1 VLDTQL
7 VEVAQSLP
15 GEVADLRVVPLA
27 FELRDHHHGDDDGM
41 LREPEERARIAQEHG
56 GVEDVGPQ
64 IGVRGPLDALIDP
77 ALLQ

>member
-1 VLDTQL
+1 
-7 VEVAQSLP
+7 
-15 GEVADLRVVPLA
+15 
-27 FELRDHHHGDDDGM
+27 M

-64 IGVRGPLDALIDP
+64 IGVRGLDALIDP